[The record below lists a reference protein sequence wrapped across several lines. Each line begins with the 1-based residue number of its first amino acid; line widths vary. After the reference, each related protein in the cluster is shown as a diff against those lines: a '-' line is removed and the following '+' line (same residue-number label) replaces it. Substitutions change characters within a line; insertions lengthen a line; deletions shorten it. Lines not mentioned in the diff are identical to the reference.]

1 MARIALVSD
10 DEVLRQDI
18 QKLLSARG
26 HATLEQPARRW
37 GNANALSGPLDAAF
51 VDLSTDGDGGLA
63 TVVRM
68 RIHMPGTRIAVID
81 EGKGCASL
89 ERLARAVSLG
99 ADDFMKKPILE
110 SDAAG
115 VFERLGL

>member
-10 DEVLRQDI
+10 DDVLRQDI
-18 QKLLSARG
+18 QKLLRERG
-26 HATLEQPARRW
+26 HAMLDQPARRW
-37 GNANALSGPLDAAF
+37 ASADGLSRPLDAAF
-51 VDLSTDGDGGLA
+51 VDLSTNGDRGLA
-63 TVVRM
+63 AVVRM

-81 EGKGCASL
+81 GGKGCASL
-89 ERLARAVSLG
+89 DRLARAVALG